1 MWTTLGAVGAVG
13 AVGVLVTLCSDIGRV
28 FGLWIALRGTLP
40 ADRPEI
46 IRALN
51 EGGSSSRRRRSV
63 RANA

>member
-1 MWTTLGAVGAVG
+1 MWATLGAVG
-13 AVGVLVTLCSDIGRV
+13 AVGVLVTLSSDVGRV
-28 FGLWIALRGTLP
+28 LGLWIALRGTSP

-51 EGGSSSRRRRSV
+51 DGGSPPRRRRSV